1 MELGQI
7 EAFERAAREGSF
19 TRAADALNLT
29 QPAISTRIATL
40 EAELGGPLFERG
52 GRQLRLTPLGQRF
65 LPYAERMLA
74 VLADALQE
82 VENFHAG
89 RLGEVKVAAPAPF
102 VIGLLVDVLED
113 FRQQHPTVD
122 IFIRERDK
130 HTILEMLHDGV
141 TTLGLVNAPVFDQT
155 IVPLVRLR
163 DPVRAVAAPAHP
175 LAQMPQPIPIEA
187 VYTHTIFRVSMFPR
201 MSAFIDALVEHG
213 RQGSGG
219 AVIGVPMVMALRL
232 VTLGQGVS
240 FLPESYVA
248 RSVEAGELVYLNI
261 TGMPRLNSEP
271 VLVALRNRQLDA
283 PQQAFVEI
291 FKARWARLLVDPA
304 RDDPP

>member
-19 TRAADALNLT
+19 TRAAEALHLT
-29 QPAISTRIATL
+29 QPAISTRIAML

-52 GRQLRLTPLGQRF
+52 GRMLQLTVLGERF

-74 VLADALQE
+74 VLADGLQE
-82 VENFHAG
+82 VRNFHAG
-89 RLGEVKVAAPAPF
+89 KLGEVKIAAPGPF

-113 FRQQHPTVD
+113 FRHQHPTVD

-130 HTILEMLHDGV
+130 RTILEMLHDGV
-141 TTLGLVNAPVFDQT
+141 TTLGLVNAPVFDDNMA
-155 IVPLVRLR
+155 VLARLR
-163 DPVRAVAAPAHP
+163 DPIRAVVAPSHP
-175 LAQMPQPIPIEA
+175 LADLPQPIRMEDI
-187 VYTHTIFRVSMFPR
+187 YDHTIFRVSLFPR
-201 MSAFIDALVEHG
+201 MTAFIDTVVEHG

-232 VTLGQGVS
+232 VTLGQGVT
-240 FLPESYVA
+240 FLPQSYVA
-248 RSVEAGELVYLNI
+248 DSVEAGELVYLNI
-261 TGMPRLNSEP
+261 VGLPRLTSEP
-271 VLVALRNRQLDA
+271 LLIALRNRRLDG

-291 FKARWARLLVDPA
+291 FRARWAQLVIGDE
-304 RDDPP
+304 DS

>member
-19 TRAADALNLT
+19 TRAAEALHLT
-29 QPAISTRIATL
+29 QPAISTRIAML

-52 GRQLRLTPLGQRF
+52 GRLLQLTALGQRF

-74 VLADALQE
+74 VLADGLQE
-82 VENFHAG
+82 VRNFHAG
-89 RLGEVKVAAPAPF
+89 KLGEVKIAAPGPF

-113 FRQQHPTVD
+113 FRRQHPTVD

-130 HTILEMLHDGV
+130 RTILEMLHDGV
-141 TTLGLVNAPVFDQT
+141 TTLGLVNAPVFDDNMA
-155 IVPLVRLR
+155 VLARLR
-163 DPVRAVAAPAHP
+163 DPIRAVVAPSHP
-175 LAQMPQPIPIEA
+175 LAHLPQPIRMEA
-187 VYTHTIFRVSMFPR
+187 IYDHTIFRVSLFPR
-201 MSAFIDALVEHG
+201 MTAFIDTVVEHG

-232 VTLGQGVS
+232 ATLGQGVT
-240 FLPESYVA
+240 FLPQSYVA
-248 RSVEAGELVYLNI
+248 DSVEEGELVYLSI
-261 TGMPRLNSEP
+261 TDLPRLTSEP
-271 VLVALRNRQLDA
+271 LLITLRNRRLDV

-291 FKARWARLLVDPA
+291 FRARWGGLLVGDGEE
-304 RDDPP
+304 

>member
-19 TRAADALNLT
+19 TRAAEALHLT
-29 QPAISTRIATL
+29 QPAISTRIAMM

-52 GRQLRLTPLGQRF
+52 GRQLQITALGQRF

-74 VLADALQE
+74 VLADGLQE
-82 VENFHAG
+82 VRSFHAG
-89 RLGEVKVAAPAPF
+89 KLGEVKIAAPGPF

-113 FRQQHPTVD
+113 FRKQHPTVD

-130 HTILEMLHDGV
+130 RTILEMLHDGI
-141 TTLGLVNAPVFDQT
+141 TTLGLVNAPVFDDS
-155 IVPLVRLR
+155 VAVLARLR
-163 DPVRAVAAPAHP
+163 DPIRAVVAPSHP
-175 LAQMPQPIPIEA
+175 LAHLPQPIRMEDI
-187 VYTHTIFRVSMFPR
+187 YDHTIFRVSLFPR
-201 MSAFIDALVEHG
+201 MTAFIDTVVEHG

-232 VTLGQGVS
+232 VTLGQGVT
-240 FLPESYVA
+240 FLPQSYVVD
-248 RSVEAGELVYLNI
+248 SVEANELVYLSI
-261 TGMPRLNSEP
+261 TDLPRLTSEP
-271 VLVALRNRQLDA
+271 LLITLRNRRLDV

-291 FKARWARLLVDPA
+291 FRTRWGGLLVGDGEE
-304 RDDPP
+304 